1 MAEPLVRLERD
12 TPWRTQV
19 GCSFALGLVLVLF
32 AGAITVPV
40 VTHWQGGRQEDW
52 VPALFAAVF
61 GGVGLLMW
69 LSTVH
74 QRLAMRTPETEV
86 WIERV
91 PLHAGERVALRV
103 RQPGPVALKSLRG
116 RLLCEVQ
123 VWRPSAS
130 QGRSGRGS
138 WSSTFPYD
146 ERFFDL
152 DGAVLG
158 SGDALDRTV
167 ELAVPADARLSDE
180 SPQLRVRWR
189 IEVWGRVRHWP
200 DFMHPFPLK
209 VIG

>member
-19 GCSFALGLVLVLF
+19 GCSFALGLVLLVV
-32 AGAITVPV
+32 AGGITVPV
-40 VTHWQGGRQEDW
+40 ITHWQGGTQEDW

-61 GGVGLLMW
+61 GGIGLLMW
-69 LSTVH
+69 LTTVH

-86 WIERV
+86 WIERTG
-91 PLHAGERVALRV
+91 LRAGERVALRV

-123 VWRPSAS
+123 VWRPAA
-130 QGRSGRGS
+130 RSSGSGS
-138 WSSTFPYD
+138 WTSKYPYD

-152 DGAVLG
+152 EGAALG
-158 SGDALDRTV
+158 AGDALDRTV
-167 ELAVPADARLSDE
+167 ELTVPADARLSEE
-180 SPQLRVRWR
+180 SPGLRVRWR